1 MNAWIFLSI
10 AIVAEVIGTS
20 FLKLSEGFTRI
31 GPSVAVV
38 ACYIVAF
45 YMLALTLKTL
55 PVGVAYAIW
64 AGAGVALITLVGV
77 FAFKQTLDFPAIAG
91 IVMIVGGVLVIHLF
105 SSAVAAEPGADQRS
119 SIDEQRPD

>member
-20 FLKLSEGFTRI
+20 FLKLSEGFTRV
-31 GPSVAVV
+31 GPSLAVV
-38 ACYIVAF
+38 ACYVLAF

-77 FAFKQTLDFPAIAG
+77 IAFKQTLDLPAIAG
-91 IVMIVGGVLVIHLF
+91 IVMIVGGVLVIQLF
-105 SSAVAAEPGADQRS
+105 SSTVAA
-119 SIDEQRPD
+119 